1 VRHAHGRVWFAPS
14 RSRLAQAVS
23 PTVGFRSSGPQIAA
37 WLVSCLPGSQS
48 KQALNIRM
56 DDDTSYSC
64 VAAHLYIQRQLLNRR
79 VYDVYSS
86 ETDMVPMWSW
96 IINFAF
102 NKSTTNTNPP
112 GTTMLVNSILD
123 GLVT

>member
-1 VRHAHGRVWFAPS
+1 
-14 RSRLAQAVS
+14 
-23 PTVGFRSSGPQIAA
+23 
-37 WLVSCLPGSQS
+37 
-48 KQALNIRM
+48 M